1 MTRMLETLADYER
14 MGIGGIWLIEPKK
27 QLFSRYHEGQLT
39 PGSLF
44 ELPGTSFSVPFTQI
58 AVLAD

>member
-1 MTRMLETLADYER
+1 MTRMLEKLADYER
-14 MGIGGIWLIEPKK
+14 MGIGAIWLIGPKK
-27 QLFSRYHEGQLT
+27 ELFRYHEGQLT